1 MSKDIII
8 DEIERN
14 IKELKECCRL
24 FHGRGHFFSGY
35 EHLVI
40 DNLSGLIFITT
51 YHLHEIPDEL
61 IYYLKE
67 KFNKILWRKR
77 DKGSTSFE
85 TIQGVIKDR
94 EIIEESGLK
103 FEIRV
108 GDRQNFGFFLDMKE
122 GRALVRELSVKKKVL
137 NLFSYTCSFSVVAL
151 QAGAESVTNVDMRSP
166 FLEWGRNNHN
176 LNDLDGYKI
185 KYLKHQIMKSLNG
198 YRKRG
203 PYDLI
208 IIDPPTNQGDSFKL
222 LRDYPKII
230 RRIHEWASE
239 SCEIIFCNNSP
250 HMKLEDFREMIESSN
265 SSLFFKKSFSSPSE
279 FREKQEEY
287 ALKILH
293 YSYQKN

>member
-1 MSKDIII
+1 
-8 DEIERN
+8 
-14 IKELKECCRL
+14 
-24 FHGRGHFFSGY
+24 
-35 EHLVI
+35 
-40 DNLSGLIFITT
+40 
-51 YHLHEIPDEL
+51 
-61 IYYLKE
+61 
-67 KFNKILWRKR
+67 
-77 DKGSTSFE
+77 
-85 TIQGVIKDR
+85 
-94 EIIEESGLK
+94 
-103 FEIRV
+103 
-108 GDRQNFGFFLDMKE
+108 
-122 GRALVRELSVKKKVL
+122 
-137 NLFSYTCSFSVVAL
+137 
-151 QAGAESVTNVDMRSP
+151 
-166 FLEWGRNNHN
+166 
-176 LNDLDGYKI
+176 
-185 KYLKHQIMKSLNG
+185 MKSLNG